1 MSVYPGEQFYI
12 DIIIST
18 MKNQQIF
25 ETLNSIVKSIQSEAV
40 INENTAL
47 IADSVLDSL
56 EFMNYLTKVEE
67 TFSLNI
73 SDEEISNQQLGI
85 ISNMIT
91 YIISKNNESS
101 L

>member
-1 MSVYPGEQFYI
+1 VSVYPGEQFYI

>member
-1 MSVYPGEQFYI
+1 
-12 DIIIST
+12 